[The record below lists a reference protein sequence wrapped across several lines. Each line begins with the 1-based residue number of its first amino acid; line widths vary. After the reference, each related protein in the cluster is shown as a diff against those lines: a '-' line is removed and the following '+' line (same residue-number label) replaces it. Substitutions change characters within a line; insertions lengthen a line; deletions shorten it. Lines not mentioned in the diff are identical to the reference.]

1 LTKHRGAT
9 ATNVS
14 RAFSGKAPAAR
25 HAGPDLHSRVAAR
38 AHPDQELTMR
48 TMLTTTAFAIDTGVR
63 ERCARSG
70 ADDPPDT
77 QCT

>member
-1 LTKHRGAT
+1 
-9 ATNVS
+9 
-14 RAFSGKAPAAR
+14 
-25 HAGPDLHSRVAAR
+25 
-38 AHPDQELTMR
+38 MR
-48 TMLTTTAFAIDTGVR
+48 TMLTTTAFAIVTGVR